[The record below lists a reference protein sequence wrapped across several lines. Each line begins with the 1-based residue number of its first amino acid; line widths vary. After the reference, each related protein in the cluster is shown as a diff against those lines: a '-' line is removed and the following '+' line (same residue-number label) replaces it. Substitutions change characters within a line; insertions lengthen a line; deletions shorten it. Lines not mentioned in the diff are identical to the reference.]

1 MPVRDA
7 ASYLPACIK
16 SIERQS
22 LADFETIIVDDGSTD
37 NTAALL
43 DEWSRRDKRVKVA
56 RTPRRGIVEALNTGL
71 EMCAAPLVARMD
83 GDDVMHADRLRSQC
97 AAFARKPKLCVVASR
112 VRPLATEP
120 LRAGMREYLAWQ
132 NQLLSPE
139 AIAADLFWEAPLTH
153 PSAAFRRDDVMAVG
167 AYRDGPFPEDY
178 ELWLRLHAAGRQF
191 GKLAATLLAWRV
203 HAQSLSHTD
212 GRYARASFDA
222 TRLEY
227 LARYLRHTAPGKDVV
242 VWGAGRRTRRRLGAL
257 FTQRI
262 NIVACID
269 IDPRKIG

>member
-97 AAFARKPKLCVVASR
+97 AAFARKPELCVVASR

-139 AIAADLFWEAPLTH
+139 AIAADLSNFANWKAYLCGPPIMVDSVKGLLKQH
-153 PSAAFRRDDVMAVG
+153 DVHDDDIYAD
-167 AYRDGPFPEDY
+167 AY
-178 ELWLRLHAAGRQF
+178 
-191 GKLAATLLAWRV
+191 
-203 HAQSLSHTD
+203 
-212 GRYARASFDA
+212 
-222 TRLEY
+222 
-227 LARYLRHTAPGKDVV
+227 
-242 VWGAGRRTRRRLGAL
+242 
-257 FTQRI
+257 
-262 NIVACID
+262 
-269 IDPRKIG
+269 